1 MQRRSASDET
11 PNPGLP
17 GSTLSTRGPSL
28 ASHDHAGE
36 QKQQKLVDTA
46 VQDAT
51 HVKADLLRLISD
63 ELRPTL
69 ANLDERL
76 GRYTSVSAQERH
88 TSLVLAGAD
97 VGRIQG
103 VINEVWAKSRHA
115 NSLGQPDI
123 PAVQNPPESAH
134 TSLLDRKLSE
144 LQRLRSDNDAIMRTL
159 TTNLQSPLTALLLTI
174 DLLGQHPSEDTVSRR
189 ISAARRSAARIS
201 RLIRQL
207 WIAGEIESDTLAVQ
221 GQVVHV
227 QQLTHE
233 AMHTAMPRFAERSLR
248 LGLDVPEDPIHV
260 YVDPTRFRQM
270 LEALLL
276 GLAEFSPINSSV
288 VVSLGSRSWSDQD
301 VELQVLAPELGLS
314 AQALRQLRLKR
325 AWTATGTTPGDAFG
339 DYSFYIAS
347 ELARMLGLGMRF
359 EATSDVGTCFSFYLR
374 SSGI

>member
-1 MQRRSASDET
+1 MPESM
-11 PNPGLP
+11 
-17 GSTLSTRGPSL
+17 LSTRGPVL
-28 ASHDHAGE
+28 PPQDHTGQ
-36 QKQQKLVDTA
+36 QKQQKLVDAA
-46 VQDAT
+46 VHDAT
-51 HVKADLLRLISD
+51 EVKTDLLKLISD

-69 ANLDERL
+69 TNLDERL
-76 GRYTSVSAQERH
+76 ERYLSCSIEGRS

-115 NSLGQPDI
+115 NSIGHLED
-123 PAVQNPPESAH
+123 ASAQG
-134 TSLLDRKLSE
+134 TAASNQSSLLDRKLSE

-174 DLLGQHPSEDTVSRR
+174 DLLGQDPNEDTVSRR

-207 WIAGEIESDTLAVQ
+207 WIAGEIESDNLAIDE
-221 GQVVHV
+221 QVVHV
-227 QQLTHE
+227 QELTHQ
-233 AMHTAMPRFAERSLR
+233 AMQTAMPRFAERSLR
-248 LGLDVPEDPIHV
+248 LGLDVPHDPIHV
-260 YVDPTRFRQM
+260 YVDPNRFRQM

-276 GLAEFSPINSSV
+276 GLAEFSPVSSSV
-288 VVSLGSRSWSDQD
+288 VVSLGSRTWSDQD
-301 VELQVLAPELGLS
+301 VELQVLAPQLGLS

-325 AWTATGTTPGDAFG
+325 PWTATGTTPGDAFG